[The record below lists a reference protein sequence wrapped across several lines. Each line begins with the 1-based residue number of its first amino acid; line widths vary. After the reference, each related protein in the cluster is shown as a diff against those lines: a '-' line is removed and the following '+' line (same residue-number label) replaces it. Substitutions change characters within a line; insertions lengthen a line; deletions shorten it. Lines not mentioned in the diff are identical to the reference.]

1 MGQVLRLYHKSLD
14 YKDLQMLQ
22 QLCVY
27 IYIYIYA
34 QVSKDE
40 SS

>member
-27 IYIYIYA
+27 SYA
-34 QVSKDE
+34 PVSKDE
-40 SS
+40 SSCVFK